1 MCIELAQPFFY
12 NRKNKSLYMK
22 QVLTIS
28 LLFVLVIP
36 AVYCSGPQTKTETTN
51 NTDSSKTVYLNQG
64 WSADD
69 RAEYYWAPQGSALL
83 SYDIYMALKDPATKA
98 LINSP
103 AITNQFG
110 FLREPAGHPKNP
122 DELPIGI
129 AKSEVKDG
137 PFKGVY
143 AGLTC
148 AACHTNQINYN
159 GTNIRI
165 DGGNA
170 SALQLVPWLK
180 KLSSALDHVQ
190 NDESAFKEM
199 LAEIGKKGKVDEA
212 DLRKRLNEDAA
223 IAQSWINKVLH
234 SKQENG
240 PGRVDAFGGIANAFL
255 GIHTGIWDN
264 VTVNEAPVKP
274 PFVWNSSQSAWVEW
288 SGVSPNPFTRNYSEA
303 LGVFARYDL
312 TPTGNP
318 ANYNISTVDAR
329 WIAQIEQMLRRLAP
343 PQWPQEILGKIDTAK
358 AARGAKLFTT
368 NCSSCHSTYPHR
380 WSEPREKGKRM
391 IENALVPQGYVGTDD
406 YNLKSIA
413 LDTNAVV
420 ATKHLKSIFG
430 GKEKV
435 TPTEFFQVVEG
446 AMMQYS
452 LKKAGF
458 TPEETLDAYGYQTLA
473 RLATAKV
480 PFGRYKAA
488 PRDGSWAIGPFLHNA
503 SVPNL
508 YELLSPAK
516 ERSQTFY
523 VNSQFDPVKVGINTS
538 ASSGVFLF
546 DTKLMGNSNAGHSF
560 ENTKGPGVIGRLFT
574 EAERY
579 EIIEFLKSIPTQ
591 PGQITPYGGPANP
604 VLAKDDKTWFNNKIP
619 Y

>member
-1 MCIELAQPFFY
+1 
-12 NRKNKSLYMK
+12 
-22 QVLTIS
+22 
-28 LLFVLVIP
+28 
-36 AVYCSGPQTKTETTN
+36 
-51 NTDSSKTVYLNQG
+51 
-64 WSADD
+64 
-69 RAEYYWAPQGSALL
+69 
-83 SYDIYMALKDPATKA
+83 MALKDPETKA

-103 AITNQFG
+103 AFTNQFG
-110 FLREPAGHPKNP
+110 FLREFTGHPKNP

-180 KLSSALDHVQ
+180 KLSGALDHVQ
-190 NDESAFKEM
+190 KDENAFKEM
-199 LAEIGKKGKVDEA
+199 VAEIGKKSKVDQT
-212 DLRKRLNEDAA
+212 DLRKRLDVDVA
-223 IAQSWINKVLH
+223 IAKSWINKILF

-255 GIHTGIWDN
+255 GIHTGIFDN
-264 VTVNEAPVKP
+264 VTIDRAPVKP

-288 SGVSPNPFTRNYSEA
+288 SGVSPNPLTRNYSEA

-312 TPTGNP
+312 TSKGNP
-318 ANYNISTVDAR
+318 ANYNISTVDVR
-329 WIAQIEQMLRRLAP
+329 WLAQIEQMLRRLAP
-343 PQWPQEILGKIDTAK
+343 PQWPQEVLGKIDEAK

-368 NCSSCHSTYPHR
+368 NCASCHSTYPHR

-391 IENALVPQGYVGTDD
+391 IENALVPQGYVGTDPA
-406 YNLKSIA
+406 NLKSIA

-420 ATKHLKSIFG
+420 ETKHLKSIFG

-446 AMMQYS
+446 AMMGYS

-458 TPEETLDAYGYQTLA
+458 TPEEILDAYGYQTIA
-473 RLATAKV
+473 RLVTAKV

-523 VNSQFDPVKVGINTS
+523 VNNQFDPLKVGINT
-538 ASSGVFLF
+538 AATSGVFLF
-546 DTKLMGNSNAGHSF
+546 DTKLAGNSNAGHSF
-560 ENTKGPGVIGRLFT
+560 ENVKGPGVIGRLFT

>member
-1 MCIELAQPFFY
+1 
-12 NRKNKSLYMK
+12 MK
-22 QVLTIS
+22 QILTMS
-28 LLFVLVIP
+28 LLIAVITT
-36 AVYCSGPQTKTETTN
+36 AVFCSGPQTKTETTVN
-51 NTDSSKTVYLNQG
+51 ADSSKLVYLNQG

-83 SYDIYMALKDPATKA
+83 SYDIYMALKDPETKA
-98 LINSP
+98 LMNSP
-103 AITNQFG
+103 ATTNQYG

-148 AACHTNQINYN
+148 SACHTGQINYN
-159 GTNIRI
+159 GINIRV

-170 SALQLVPWLK
+170 SGLQLVPWLE
-180 KLSSALDHVQ
+180 KLSGALDRVQ
-190 NDESAFKEM
+190 KDESAFKEM
-199 LAEIGKKGKVDEA
+199 VAEISKKTKVDET
-212 DLRKRLNEDAA
+212 DLRKRLDVDVE
-223 IAQSWINKVLH
+223 IAQSWINKVLL
-234 SKQENG
+234 SKQKNG

-255 GIHTGIWDN
+255 GAHTGIWDN
-264 VTVNEAPVKP
+264 ATINEAPVKP
-274 PFVWNSSQSAWVEW
+274 PFLWNSSQSNWVEW
-288 SGVSPNPFTRNYSEA
+288 SGVSPNPFTRNFSEA

-312 TPTGNP
+312 TAKDNP

-329 WIAQIEQMLRRLAP
+329 GIAKIEQLLRRLAP
-343 PQWPQEILGKIDTAK
+343 PQWPQEVLGKIDTAK

-391 IENALVPQGYVGTDD
+391 IENALVPQTIVGTDD

-413 LDTNAVV
+413 LDTNAIV

-452 LKKAGF
+452 LKQAGF
-458 TPEETLDAYGYQTLA
+458 TPEETLDAFGYLTLEKQ
-473 RLATAKV
+473 ATEKV
-480 PFGRYKAA
+480 PFGVYKAA

-523 VNSQFDPVKVGINTS
+523 VNSQFDPIKVGINT
-538 ASSGVFLF
+538 ATKTGDFMF
-546 DTKLMGNSNAGHSF
+546 DTKILGNSNAGHSF
-560 ENTKGPGVIGRLFT
+560 ENTKTPGVIGRLFT
-574 EAERY
+574 DAERY

-604 VLAKDDKTWFNNKIP
+604 VLAKDDKTWFNNKKP

>member
-1 MCIELAQPFFY
+1 
-12 NRKNKSLYMK
+12 MK
-22 QVLTIS
+22 QILTMTI
-28 LLFVLVIP
+28 LFVLVLT
-36 AVYCSGPQTKTETTN
+36 AVYCSGPQTKTETA
-51 NTDSSKTVYLNQG
+51 NTTDTSKVVYLNQG

-69 RAEYYWAPQGSALL
+69 RADYYWAPQGSALL
-83 SYDIYMALKDPATKA
+83 SYDIYLALKDPETKS

-103 AITNQFG
+103 AFTNQFG
-110 FLREPAGHPKNP
+110 FLREPAGHPKNS
-122 DELPIGI
+122 DELPIGV
-129 AKSEVKDG
+129 AKSIVKDG

-170 SALQLVPWLK
+170 SAIQLVPWLK
-180 KLSSALDHVQ
+180 KLSGALDHVQ
-190 NDESAFKEM
+190 KDESAFKEM
-199 LAEIGKKGKVDEA
+199 VVEIGKKGKVDEA
-212 DLRKRLNEDAA
+212 DLRKRLNEDVA
-223 IAQSWINKVLH
+223 IAQSWINKVLF
-234 SKQENG
+234 SKQQDG

-255 GIHTGIWDN
+255 GIHTGILDN

-274 PFVWNSSQSAWVEW
+274 PFLWNSSQSAWVEW

-329 WIAQIEQMLRRLAP
+329 WIEKIEQMLRRLAP
-343 PQWPQEILGKIDTAK
+343 PQWPQEVLGKIDTAK

-380 WSEPREKGKRM
+380 WSEPREQGKRM
-391 IENALVPQGYVGTDD
+391 IENALVPQSIVGTDD

-420 ATKHLKSIFG
+420 ATKHLKSLFG

-446 AMMQYS
+446 AMMSYS
-452 LKKAGF
+452 LKQAGF
-458 TPEETLDAYGYQTLA
+458 TPEETLDAFGYQSNE
-473 RLATAKV
+473 RLANAKV

-523 VNSQFDPVKVGINTS
+523 VNSQFDPLKVGINT
-538 ASSGVFLF
+538 AATSGVFLF
-546 DTKLMGNSNAGHSF
+546 DTKLAGNSNAGHSF
-560 ENTKGPGVIGRLFT
+560 ENVKGPGVIGRLFT
-574 EAERY
+574 EVERY

-604 VLAKDDKTWFNNKIP
+604 VLAKDDKTWFHYKMP

>member
-1 MCIELAQPFFY
+1 
-12 NRKNKSLYMK
+12 MK
-22 QVLTIS
+22 PYQVLA
-28 LLFVLVIP
+28 LLMAIVTT
-36 AVYCSGPQTKTETTN
+36 AVYCSNPQTKTETIN
-51 NTDSSKTVYLNQG
+51 ETDTVKVVYLNQG

-69 RAEYYWAPQGSALL
+69 RAEFYWAPQGSALL
-83 SYDIYMALKDPATKA
+83 SYDIYLALKDPETKA

-103 AITNQFG
+103 AMTNQFG

-122 DELPIGI
+122 DELPVGI

-180 KLSSALDHVQ
+180 KLSGALDHVQ
-190 NDESAFKEM
+190 KDESAFKEM
-199 LAEIGKKGKVDEA
+199 VAEIGKKAKVDEA
-212 DLRKRLNEDAA
+212 DLRKRLNEDVD
-223 IAQSWINKVLH
+223 IAKSWINKILF

-255 GIHTGIWDN
+255 GIHTGIFDN
-264 VTVNEAPVKP
+264 ITIDRAPVKP

-288 SGVSPNPFTRNYSEA
+288 SGVSPNPLTRNYSEA

-312 TPTGNP
+312 TSKGNP
-318 ANYNISTVDAR
+318 ANYNISTVDVR
-329 WIAQIEQMLRRLAP
+329 WLAQIEQMLRRLAP
-343 PQWPQEILGKIDTAK
+343 PQWPQEVLGKIDEAK

-368 NCSSCHSTYPHR
+368 NCASCHSTYPHR
-380 WSEPREKGKRM
+380 WSEPREQGKRM
-391 IENALVPQGYVGTDD
+391 IENALVPQGYVGTDPA
-406 YNLKSIA
+406 NLKSIA

-420 ATKHLKSIFG
+420 ETKHLKSIFG

-435 TPTEFFQVVEG
+435 TPTQFFQVVEG
-446 AMMQYS
+446 AMMGYS

-458 TPEETLDAYGYQTLA
+458 TPEETLDAYGYQSLE
-473 RLATAKV
+473 RLAAAKI

-523 VNSQFDPVKVGINTS
+523 VNSQFDPLKVGIST
-538 ASSGVFLF
+538 AATSGVFLF
-546 DTKLMGNSNAGHSF
+546 NTKLEGNSNAGHSF
-560 ENTKGPGVIGRLFT
+560 ENVKGPGVIGRLFT

>member
-1 MCIELAQPFFY
+1 MRPYKVLA
-12 NRKNKSLYMK
+12 LILAI
-22 QVLTIS
+22 VTTAI
-28 LLFVLVIP
+28 
-36 AVYCSGPQTKTETTN
+36 YCSSPQTKTETFNASDTV
-51 NTDSSKTVYLNQG
+51 KVVYLNQG
-64 WSADD
+64 WSAEE

-83 SYDIYMALKDPATKA
+83 SYDIYLALKDPETKA

-110 FLREPAGHPKNP
+110 FLREFPGHPKNP

-170 SALQLVPWLK
+170 SAIQLVPWLK
-180 KLSSALDHVQ
+180 KLSGALDHVQ
-190 NDESAFKEM
+190 KDESAFKEM
-199 LAEIGKKGKVDEA
+199 VAEIGKKAKVDEA
-212 DLRKRLNEDAA
+212 DLRKRLDEDVA
-223 IAQSWINKVLH
+223 IAQSWINKILF
-234 SKQENG
+234 SKQQNG

-274 PFVWNSSQSAWVEW
+274 PFLWNASQSAWVEW

-312 TPTGNP
+312 TPKGNP

-329 WIAQIEQMLRRLAP
+329 WIAQIEQMLRKLAP
-343 PQWPQEILGKIDTAK
+343 PQWPQEVLGKIDTAK

-380 WSEPREKGKRM
+380 WSEPREQGKRM
-391 IENALVPQGYVGTDD
+391 IENALVPQTIVGTDD
-406 YNLKSIA
+406 YNLRSIA

-420 ATKHLKSIFG
+420 ATKHLKSLFG

-435 TPTEFFQVVEG
+435 TPTAFFQVVEG
-446 AMMQYS
+446 AMMANS
-452 LKKAGF
+452 LKQAGF
-458 TPEETLDAYGYQTLA
+458 TSAETLDAFGYQSNE
-473 RLATAKV
+473 RLANAKI

-523 VNSQFDPVKVGINTS
+523 VNSQFDPIKVGINTKQTT
-538 ASSGVFLF
+538 GFKF
-546 DTKLMGNSNAGHSF
+546 DTKLEGNSNAGHSF
-560 ENTKGPGVIGRLFT
+560 ENAKGPGVIGRLFT
-574 EAERY
+574 ETERY

-591 PGQITPYGGPANP
+591 PGQTTPYGGPSNP
-604 VLAKDDKTWFNNKIP
+604 VLAKDDKTWFNNKKP